1 MLQTDR
7 IDLLLI
13 HRPDPLMDAS
23 EVASA
28 FTALH
33 RAGKVLHFGVSNFAP
48 SQFLVLASRLEFPLV
63 TNQVE
68 ISVLNMT
75 ALEDGTVDLCQ
86 RLGIAPMAWSPLGGG
101 QLFRSKTQRATRLR
115 RALASLG
122 EELGTASLDQVALA
136 WILKHPARIVPVLGS
151 GRLGRIHSA
160 AEAEAVQLSR
170 EEWFAI
176 WTASAG
182 EEVP

>member
-1 MLQTDR
+1 
-7 IDLLLI
+7 
-13 HRPDPLMDAS
+13 
-23 EVASA
+23 
-28 FTALH
+28 
-33 RAGKVLHFGVSNFAP
+33 
-48 SQFLVLASRLEFPLV
+48 
-63 TNQVE
+63 
-68 ISVLNMT
+68 
-75 ALEDGTVDLCQ
+75 
-86 RLGIAPMAWSPLGGG
+86 
-101 QLFRSKTQRATRLR
+101 LR